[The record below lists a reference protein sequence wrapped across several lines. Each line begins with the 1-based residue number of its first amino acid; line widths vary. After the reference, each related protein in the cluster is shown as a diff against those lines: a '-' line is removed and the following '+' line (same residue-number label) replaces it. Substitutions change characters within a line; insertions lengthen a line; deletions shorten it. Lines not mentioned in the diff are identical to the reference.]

1 MLMDGALHMNLHF
14 LADNEQA
21 NSNFNSYPFGMRYL
35 SNPNYNRFV
44 EVEITISNSRNV
56 ATRII
61 EPGKIAYMS
70 IVNAFNSIDA
80 DRQLLLPFHEE
91 IQDYEHL
98 IIDIRRH
105 GGGYNDHFPE
115 TVIRLLIGEPV
126 YATYYVFLA
135 DGTYAN
141 RRLGSDPF
149 SYSIETTGYYS
160 VHDAREFVEER
171 GMTEFNWDDLEHLAY
186 AVEFTYRIEPVEWG
200 FPFNGKMWLLTGN
213 RTSSAGERVAIEA
226 MSSGF
231 ATLAGERTGGISTG
245 DRMFI
250 HLPNTNIIQPVDVGY
265 VVDSLGRAQTEFGV
279 IPHYLTPPRVNALD
293 MVLAIIAEMD
303 E

>member
-1 MLMDGALHMNLHF
+1 
-14 LADNEQA
+14 
-21 NSNFNSYPFGMRYL
+21 
-35 SNPNYNRFV
+35 
-44 EVEITISNSRNV
+44 
-56 ATRII
+56 
-61 EPGKIAYMS
+61 
-70 IVNAFNSIDA
+70 
-80 DRQLLLPFHEE
+80 
-91 IQDYEHL
+91 
-98 IIDIRRH
+98 
-105 GGGYNDHFPE
+105 
-115 TVIRLLIGEPV
+115 
-126 YATYYVFLA
+126 
-135 DGTYAN
+135 
-141 RRLGSDPF
+141 
-149 SYSIETTGYYS
+149 
-160 VHDAREFVEER
+160 
-171 GMTEFNWDDLEHLAY
+171 MTEFNQDDLEHLSY
-186 AVEFTYRIEPVEWG
+186 AVEFIYRIEPIEWG
-200 FPFNGKMWLLTGN
+200 FPFNGKIWLLTGN